1 MEEHKKEKAT
11 TSAAGPTEGVPTGV
25 AVRQQAPHCTEHVD
39 EEFKLYCET
48 CSDVICY
55 KCIMRGSK
63 HHSHDYESI
72 DDAFEKYKE
81 EISAYFEPMGK
92 QLARID
98 QALTGIEA
106 CSAEV
111 TVQQD
116 SLETSIEEAVME
128 LHKELETRKTK
139 LLDRVQVVSRGKQK
153 SLAAQKDQI
162 ETTQAQLHSC
172 EGFVRESIKTER
184 QGEVLKIRKTIVHQ
198 AKELTTELP
207 PTFLKPCTEP
217 DVTFSA
223 TGDVAAVLQRYGT
236 VSSPSMVNPA
246 KCHIAGSTL
255 ETAVVGEES
264 VATVQAVSWSGSP
277 CLEPVQSL
285 ECELESTLTGATVR
299 GRVQERGRG
308 RYEISYQP
316 VTKGRNLLHVRVEG
330 ESIQG
335 SPFDVASVSPEY
347 HEVPIRTITTVGK
360 SCGVAFNH
368 AGEMVISTANSV
380 VSIMGLSSDHL
391 VPLVLAQDRFH
402 LLKVLPWMSWTIF

>member
-172 EGFVRESIKTER
+172 QRFLRNSTKTER
-184 QGEVLKIRKTIVHQ
+184 QGEVLKMKKTITDE
-198 AKELTTELP
+198 AKEMTRKLP
-207 PTFLKPCTEP
+207 PSFLKTCVEP
-217 DVTFSA
+217 DIMFSA
-223 TGDVAAVLQRYGT
+223 PSELLSTLQHYGAVFT
-236 VSSPSMVNPA
+236 AKNSVNPA
-246 KCHIAGSTL
+246 NCRALGTGL
-255 ETAVVGEES
+255 DTAVVGKKS
-264 VATVQAVSWSGSP
+264 TAIVQLVNWNGSP
-277 CLEPVQSL
+277 YLESSRSL
-285 ECELESTLTGATVR
+285 ECELESMLTGT
-299 GRVQERGRG
+299 RVKGKVEKRECGL
-308 RYEISYQP
+308 YEISYKP
-316 VTKGRNLLHVRVEG
+316 VIRGRSLLHVRVKELD
-330 ESIQG
+330 IQG
-335 SPFDVASVSPEY
+335 SPFSLE
-347 HEVPIRTITTVGK
+347 
-360 SCGVAFNH
+360 
-368 AGEMVISTANSV
+368 
-380 VSIMGLSSDHL
+380 
-391 VPLVLAQDRFH
+391 
-402 LLKVLPWMSWTIF
+402 VLPTSQYQVGTWLKDL